1 MAGRTCCNLGNV
13 TGFLSKTRWYI
24 KSRTRH
30 HHLPHMLLGRI
41 SRPEK
46 EQSVSAFPLFLVLV
60 LLHRHHSP
68 RPQRT
73 SRARIASN
81 KRGGIRSRRRR
92 RRRTGTPQGQR
103 HGGRRHEP
111 PCESLSLLD
120 HLQSCR
126 SQSALSLLWLPAT
139 MFSFRGIGIWSEFR
153 LDFLAPILEVTSA

>member
-81 KRGGIRSRRRR
+81 KRGGIRSRRRL

-103 HGGRRHEP
+103 HGGRRREP
-111 PCESLSLLD
+111 PCESLLLLD

-126 SQSALSLLWLPAT
+126 SQSALSLSALAAT
-139 MFSFRGIGIWSEFR
+139 MFSFLQWNWN
-153 LDFLAPILEVTSA
+153 L

>member
-1 MAGRTCCNLGNV
+1 MVYKKPYSPSSPPPHALGE
-13 TGFLSKTRWYI
+13 R
-24 KSRTRH
+24 
-30 HHLPHMLLGRI
+30 GRI

-46 EQSVSAFPLFLVLV
+46 EQSASALPRFLVLV

-81 KRGGIRSRRRR
+81 KRGGIRSRC
-92 RRRTGTPQGQR
+92 RRTGTPQDQS
-103 HGGRRHEP
+103 HGGRRREP
-111 PCESLSLLD
+111 PCESLLLLD

-153 LDFLAPILEVTSA
+153 LDFLAPILVVTSA